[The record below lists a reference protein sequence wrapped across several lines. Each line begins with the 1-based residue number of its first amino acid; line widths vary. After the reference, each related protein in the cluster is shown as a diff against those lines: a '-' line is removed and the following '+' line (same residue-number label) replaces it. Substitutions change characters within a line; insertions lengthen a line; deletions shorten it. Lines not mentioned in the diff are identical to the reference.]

1 MNHDNERS
9 LGRLALAAVAAVAL
23 SAGCSDP
30 VTEYRA
36 PPPDPV
42 TQEATEEAAQD
53 VTTGEATEVV
63 PTEDAGPGETSLA
76 VDAPE
81 APAAP
86 TEPTVGA
93 EGAEDAEGAEGGET
107 VEDVPSV
114 PPTPDTPAPTE
125 E

>member
-36 PPPDPV
+36 PPPDP
-42 TQEATEEAAQD
+42 TQQEATEETTQD
-53 VTTGEATEVV
+53 LTTGDDVV

-76 VDAPE
+76 VETPE

-86 TEPTVGA
+86 TEPTG
-93 EGAEDAEGAEGGET
+93 DAEGTVDAESAEGGET
-107 VEDVPSV
+107 VEDVPPV
-114 PPTPDTPAPTE
+114 PPTPDAPAPTE